1 MPACLRVSLGG
12 DGLMEPGAT
21 TTTTGGELGTDT
33 GDGGEGGVDG
43 GLNESSK
50 AVVQGPSQG
59 ALQAIRAMHKSK
71 GSGKGRGAGRGAGQG
86 TTAHPTTTTAHGQKD
101 DPDGGTG
108 GVEVEVEVVVK
119 PLSEMKIIG
128 LRAPQMTQGDL
139 NPSSRTSILFELYV
153 IPYIIPFTY
162 H

>member
-12 DGLMEPGAT
+12 DGLIEPGA

-33 GDGGEGGVDG
+33 GDGGEGGVNG

-71 GSGKGRGAGRGAGQG
+71 GSGKGRGAGRGAGHG
-86 TTAHPTTTTAHGQKD
+86 TTAHPPTTAHGQKD
-101 DPDGGTG
+101 DPDGGKG
-108 GVEVEVEVVVK
+108 GVEAEVEVVVK

-128 LRAPQMTQGDL
+128 LRAPQMTQGDTT
-139 NPSSRTSILFELYV
+139 PSSRTSILFDVYIIPYV
-153 IPYIIPFTY
+153 IP
-162 H
+162 